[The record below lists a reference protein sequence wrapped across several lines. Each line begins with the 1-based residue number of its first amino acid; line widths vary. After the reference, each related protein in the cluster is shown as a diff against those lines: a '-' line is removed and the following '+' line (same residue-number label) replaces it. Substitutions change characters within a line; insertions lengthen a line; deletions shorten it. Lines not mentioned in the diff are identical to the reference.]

1 MASVA
6 SPACASVK
14 QEVTHN
20 NAVVSEQTGQTP
32 TEDDPTRL
40 KLSLLKNDMKIK
52 PHIKARGRPK
62 HSGTLWPSKS
72 KKNRKRKQQAE
83 KENIPPT
90 KKPCVD
96 KKASVTER
104 VGGPGDPAYL
114 VKTRKEHSVKESQ
127 DVIKIDL
134 DKCQLKSV
142 DDMPSP
148 EFTINGQ
155 DTFSDNIETLKSD
168 HKWLGEKLINA
179 GQRMLLEIFP
189 GTAGLHDMCFS
200 DTLAYPC
207 EPRSDLVQVLNIG
220 HTHWVCVSSK
230 DCKPGTVKVYDSL
243 RSGDLPLSA
252 KEVIAALVKCDK
264 KKIFLLFPDVQQQ
277 PNSSSCGLF
286 ALAYAS
292 TLCEGKDPAK
302 VRYDFP
308 CMQLISSTVLNKR
321 SSFFFLQAMP
331 YTIQSSH

>member
-1 MASVA
+1 M
-6 SPACASVK
+6 
-14 QEVTHN
+14 
-20 NAVVSEQTGQTP
+20 
-32 TEDDPTRL
+32 
-40 KLSLLKNDMKIK
+40 
-52 PHIKARGRPK
+52 
-62 HSGTLWPSKS
+62 
-72 KKNRKRKQQAE
+72 
-83 KENIPPT
+83 
-90 KKPCVD
+90 
-96 KKASVTER
+96 
-104 VGGPGDPAYL
+104 
-114 VKTRKEHSVKESQ
+114 KTRKERSVKESQ
-127 DVIKIDL
+127 DVIKIL

-155 DTFSDNIETLKSD
+155 DIFSDDVETLMSD
-168 HKWLGEKLINA
+168 HKWLCEKLINA

-189 GTAGLHDMCFS
+189 ETAVLYDMCFS

-292 TLCEGKDPAK
+292 TLCEGKNPAK
-302 VRYDFP
+302 VQYDFP
-308 CMQLISSTVLNKR
+308 CMRAHFLHCLEQKKFICFPSSNALYHPVKPLMT
-321 SSFFFLQAMP
+321 SFRIYCICRLPDRGDKMVRCDQCKEWYHF
-331 YTIQSSH
+331 I